1 MRQSDAKPS
10 WREMNHRAAPAVLAT
25 LAFAMASDQTDV
37 LHPFTRRERLFELF
51 AVVVLVYL
59 TIAIMAA

>member
-1 MRQSDAKPS
+1 MRRSAAKPS
-10 WREMNHRAAPAVLAT
+10 SREMNHRAVPAVLAT
-25 LAFAMASDQTDV
+25 LAFAMAPDQTDV

>member
-1 MRQSDAKPS
+1 
-10 WREMNHRAAPAVLAT
+10 MNHSAVPAVLAT
-25 LAFAMASDQTDV
+25 LAFAMAPDQTDV

>member
-1 MRQSDAKPS
+1 VRQSAAKPS
-10 WREMNHRAAPAVLAT
+10 WREMNHRAAAAVLAT
-25 LAFAMASDQTDV
+25 LPFAMAPDQTDV

>member
-1 MRQSDAKPS
+1 MRQSAAKPS
-10 WREMNHRAAPAVLAT
+10 WREMNHRAARAVLVT
-25 LAFAMASDQTDV
+25 LPFAMASDQTDV
-37 LHPFTRRERLFELF
+37 LQPFTRRERLFELF